1 MKKILVIHNKYR
13 QIGGE
18 DVAVQKEVELLRNY
32 YEVETLYFSN
42 EIQNYF
48 TQGISFLLN
57 TNLSSESKLKKTI
70 HDFNPD
76 LAYVHNTWFNAS
88 PGIFKVLDGLG
99 VKTILKLHNFRYNC
113 TKSFFSSQHFN
124 NHEICNACGLDRNS
138 IGKFNKYFQS
148 SLFKSLLV
156 TKYGRKYFDII
167 KNNKLKIFVL
177 TEFHKEFLINL
188 GINQEKVEVYPN
200 YLELQNIEKDN
211 IEEKYILYAGRISE
225 EKGVEELV
233 VAFKNSNSSDLNLKI
248 IGEGPAYNKLKEKY
262 SNQNIDFLGSR
273 PNQEVLK
280 IIKKSKAVVTATKL
294 LEGQPMLLC
303 EASSLGVPSI
313 FPRSGGIAEFF
324 PKDYKLSFEQFN
336 YEDLKT
342 KIKMIENPKILGVEG
357 KKSKEYI
364 KNYLD
369 KEKLLKKFTEVLNEI

>member
-32 YEVETLYFSN
+32 YDVETLYFSN

-57 TNLSSESKLKKTI
+57 TNLSSENKLKKI
-70 HDFNPD
+70 VHDFNPD

-167 KNNKLKIFVL
+167 KNNNLKIFVL
-177 TEFHKEFLINL
+177 TEFHKEYLINL
-188 GINQEKVEVYPN
+188 GINQAKVEVYPN
-200 YLELQNIEKDN
+200 YLELQNIEKAN
-211 IEEKYILYAGRISE
+211 NEEKYILYAGRLSE

-233 VAFKNSNSSDLNLKI
+233 VAFKNSNSSDLKLKI
-248 IGEGPAYNKLKEKY
+248 IGEGPAFNKLKEKY

-273 PNQEVLK
+273 PNHEVLK

-342 KIKMIENPKILGVEG
+342 KIKMIENPKILEVEG

>member
-18 DVAVQKEVELLRNY
+18 DIAVQKEVELLRNY
-32 YEVETLYFSN
+32 YDVETLYFSN

-57 TNLSSESKLKKTI
+57 TNLSSENKLKKTI
-70 HDFNPD
+70 DDFNPD

-88 PGIFKVLDGLG
+88 PGIFKVLDSLG

-113 TKSFFSSQHFN
+113 TKSFFSSEHFN

-167 KNNKLKIFVL
+167 KNNNLKIFVL

-188 GINQEKVEVYPN
+188 GINQGKIEVYPN
-200 YLELQNIEKDN
+200 YLELQNVEKDN
-211 IEEKYILYAGRISE
+211 IEEKYILYAGRLSE

-233 VAFKNSNSSDLNLKI
+233 IAFKKSNSSDLNLKI
-248 IGEGPAYNKLKEKY
+248 IGEGPSFNKLKEKY
-262 SNQNIDFLGSR
+262 SNQNINFLGSR
-273 PNQEVLK
+273 SNQEVLK

-324 PKDYKLSFEQFN
+324 PKDYELSFEQFN

-342 KIKMIENPKILGVEG
+342 KIKMIENPKILEVEG

-369 KEKLLKKFTEVLNEI
+369 KEKLLKKFREVLNGI